1 MNDRDGEEESEGGTR
16 TLIEHMELECLPCWL
31 ERKNREEKE
40 LASLR
45 VGKKR
50 EQASEREGEGEME
63 MTRRS
68 DVE

>member
-1 MNDRDGEEESEGGTR
+1 
-16 TLIEHMELECLPCWL
+16 L
-31 ERKNREEKE
+31 ERKNRDEKE

-63 MTRRS
+63 VTRRS